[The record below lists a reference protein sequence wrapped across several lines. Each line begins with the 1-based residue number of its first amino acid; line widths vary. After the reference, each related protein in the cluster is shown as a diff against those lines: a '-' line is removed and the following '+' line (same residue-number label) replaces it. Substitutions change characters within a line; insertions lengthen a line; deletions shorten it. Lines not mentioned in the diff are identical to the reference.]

1 MGGDEL
7 QHIRQPLGFK
17 PNVSGVVSA
26 TGFGLRRPFSAS
38 RTIGSSACP
47 SARKACLARTNFG
60 AVLCCRDTYSTAR
73 FMRDQLD
80 WVETRISGEVFE
92 FLVVHSDN
100 CSSTPA
106 RF

>member
-1 MGGDEL
+1 
-7 QHIRQPLGFK
+7 
-17 PNVSGVVSA
+17 
-26 TGFGLRRPFSAS
+26 
-38 RTIGSSACP
+38 
-47 SARKACLARTNFG
+47 
-60 AVLCCRDTYSTAR
+60 VLCCRDTYSTAR

-80 WVETRISGEVFE
+80 WVENHISGEVFE

>member
-1 MGGDEL
+1 MAGTETQATTLVQEVAQLKEKIKDLQDEL
-7 QHIRQPLGFK
+7 TKH
-17 PNVSGVVSA
+17 
-26 TGFGLRRPFSAS
+26 
-38 RTIGSSACP
+38 
-47 SARKACLARTNFG
+47 KAA

-80 WVETRISGEVFE
+80 WVETHISGEVFE